1 MVTHTSFT
9 DQKSID
15 LELKEHL
22 EPDSTRRAT
31 ERAIVILNAVYK
43 GANLPQVIYSE
54 CSHLTIQQ
62 QRKLSGIFNS
72 LGAIGVYI
80 HHSFHIASCALV

>member
-22 EPDSTRRAT
+22 EPDSTHRAT
-31 ERAIVILNAVYK
+31 ERAIIILNAVYK
-43 GANLPQVIYSE
+43 GANVPTVIHNE

-62 QRKLSGIFNS
+62 HRKLSGLFNS
-72 LGAIGVYI
+72 LGTIGVYI
-80 HHSFHIASCALV
+80 HHSFHIALCALV